1 MKSTIYDVAK
11 AAGVS
16 IATVSKVVNQT
27 GNISAKTRERVL
39 HIMKELQYQPS
50 VVASALT
57 GKKRPPSACSSL
69 IWPTPFSLKWPAIWR
84 IKRKRPDTVLLC
96 AAQTIRMIKG

>member
-1 MKSTIYDVAK
+1 MKATIYDVAK

-27 GNISAKTRERVL
+27 GNISGKTRERVI

-57 GKKRPPSACSSL
+57 GKKTSTFGLLISDLVTPSSPRS
-69 IWPTPFSLKWPAIWR
+69 PAIWR
-84 IKRKRPDTVLLC
+84 IRPRPKAT
-96 AAQTIRMIKG
+96 AS